1 MSIEY
6 KFNINQLDCYPDVD
20 GEVDVVFTVHYTYEG
35 EQFIGGEPLTG
46 SVYGTVGV
54 TLDAE
59 SPFTPYADLTKE
71 QVVGWVTDALGADW
85 IKSAQEN
92 IAGQIDNQANPKVIS
107 PALPWAAPVE
117 VVPSE

>member
-1 MSIEY
+1 MTIKY

-35 EQFIGGEPLTG
+35 TDGEHTG

-59 SPFTPYADLTKE
+59 APFTPYKDLTKE
-71 QVVGWVTDALGADW
+71 QVVGWVTDALGEEWLA
-85 IKSAQEN
+85 SAKEN
-92 IAGQIDNQANPKVIS
+92 IAGQIDNQINPKVVS
-107 PALPWAAPVE
+107 PALPWATLIAPLE
-117 VVPSE
+117 AEA

>member
-1 MSIEY
+1 MAIEY

-35 EQFIGGEPLTG
+35 TDGTYNG

-59 SPFTPYADLTKE
+59 SPFTPYANLTKE
-71 QVVGWVTDALGADW
+71 QVEGWVTDALGQEW
-85 IKSAQEN
+85 VTSAQTN
-92 IAGQIDNQANPKVIS
+92 IAGQIDNQINPKIVT
-107 PALPWAAPVE
+107 PPLPWSTQKE
-117 VVPSE
+117 